1 MNILICVSNVI
12 ISVKRIPKSGV
23 AEWKNICFLLQ
34 DEMNYF
40 QSKLRKYSF
49 AIFVLS
55 WSKLKLQKLKLGIKY
70 MYFYLLCN
78 YRTKLCL
85 NGNKS
90 TESNS
95 ILKINN
101 IVSIS
106 RSFYVTFLQTFPKT
120 DLLLDNESQG
130 SGVFL
135 PELDEPEYCN
145 AQNTALWEL
154 HALRVR
160 GPPTPALSFSWKI
173 FFSFFPSSYN
183 SQRT

>member
-1 MNILICVSNVI
+1 MF
-12 ISVKRIPKSGV
+12 K
-23 AEWKNICFLLQ
+23 W
-34 DEMNYF
+34 
-40 QSKLRKYSF
+40 
-49 AIFVLS
+49 
-55 WSKLKLQKLKLGIKY
+55 
-70 MYFYLLCN
+70 
-78 YRTKLCL
+78 
-85 NGNKS
+85 KS

-101 IVSIS
+101 IALIS
-106 RSFYVTFLQTFPKT
+106 PSFNVTFLQTFPKT

-160 GPPTPALSFSWKI
+160 VPPNPFLFVKNI
-173 FFSFFPSSYN
+173 FQFLPK
-183 SQRT
+183 

>member
-1 MNILICVSNVI
+1 
-12 ISVKRIPKSGV
+12 
-23 AEWKNICFLLQ
+23 
-34 DEMNYF
+34 
-40 QSKLRKYSF
+40 
-49 AIFVLS
+49 
-55 WSKLKLQKLKLGIKY
+55 
-70 MYFYLLCN
+70 MYLYLLCN

-85 NGNKS
+85 HGSKS

-101 IVSIS
+101 IALIS
-106 RSFYVTFLQTFPKT
+106 PSFNVTFLQTFPKT

-160 GPPTPALSFSWKI
+160 VPHNRFLFVKNI
-173 FFSFFPSSYN
+173 FQFLPK
-183 SQRT
+183 